1 MNEDMFYYCD
11 AAVDTLGR
19 SSGVAVVVRNAAGQ
33 IRDVVSCSLGG
44 MTNNEAEYEAMILGL
59 ELALARSDP
68 QERITFL
75 TDSQVVIG
83 QIAGQFAVRDRKL
96 LPRHQRA
103 RRLLAQLPEVTLVFV
118 SRQQNRLADA
128 LAAEAMEAG
137 LEQGPTEDGQ

>member
-1 MNEDMFYYCD
+1 MNEDVYYFCD
-11 AAVDTLGR
+11 AAVDAQGR

-44 MTNNEAEYEAMILGL
+44 MTNNEAEYEAVILGL

-96 LPRHQRA
+96 VPRHQRA
-103 RRLLAQLPEVTLVFV
+103 RRLLAQLPGVTLAFIP
-118 SRQQNRLADA
+118 RQRNRLADA
-128 LAAEAMEAG
+128 LAAEAKEAG
-137 LEQGPTEDGQ
+137 LEQGLTEDRR